1 MTERVERLKRLI
13 TAWRDIQI
21 PTPDDE
27 ARLFAELAERY
38 QANALPRL
46 LERVTFPIGPGKAI
60 GDLELLISIVW
71 GDAFRI
77 GYMTGAAYTHL
88 YGLPDHLLPLV
99 IPEGGIP
106 DG

>member
-46 LERVTFPIGPGKAI
+46 LEQVVTPTGTGRAI
-60 GDLELLISIVW
+60 GDLDLLISRVW

-77 GYMTGAAYTHL
+77 GYMTGAAYAHL
-88 YGLPDHLLPLV
+88 YGLPGHLLPLV